1 MATRT
6 EYHLK
11 ELVWFHGWTPS
22 HWILIDT
29 DDGLTARCTRAD
41 IGHIKDKGLTGDPDL
56 LVSPEML
63 ARIEKVRPGSLPAMM
78 GFDFLL
84 CDGEPGSDVL
94 NRPMNFPATEANPA
108 QGVERR

>member
-22 HWILIDT
+22 HWILIDA
-29 DDGLTARCTRAD
+29 DDCLTARCTRAEV
-41 IGHIKDKGLTGDPDL
+41 GHIKDKGLTSEPDM
-56 LVSPEML
+56 LVPAEML

-84 CDGEPGSDVL
+84 CEGEPGSIVL
-94 NRPMNFPATEANPA
+94 NKPMNFPAINASPT